1 MILQALMFTKLGAPF
16 DTPSGGEWDDNI
28 TCEFCR
34 FGALRTYFTVIVMF
48 FQILSPPIL
57 HTETAR
63 ILADTL
69 LFGVPRGSIS
79 ITWTT
84 SDRTLEFQ
92 PGTTPASGIYQVVIS
107 PALLPIQSLKRFQ
120 ALVRDV
126 QVASVKRSSIIKARQ
141 SLLQSSHLP
150 FNGERPLRKGKACF
164 FHTLQSFQTL
174 VGLQYTIGSGLLTV
188 ESRPK
193 MICLA
198 PRTGS
203 SFFNG
208 LDLLS
213 EKDLSFDF
221 SR

>member
-164 FHTLQSFQTL
+164 FSHTSKFPN
-174 VGLQYTIGSGLLTV
+174 VSW
-188 ESRPK
+188 
-193 MICLA
+193 LA
-198 PRTGS
+198 IHHWLR
-203 SFFNG
+203 FAYC
-208 LDLLS
+208 
-213 EKDLSFDF
+213 
-221 SR
+221 